1 MDDVELGI
9 GLDKATGRGA
19 DGRAHVGNEE
29 ATIWLCAD
37 LICDGGEKGA
47 VGLLELGLV
56 GVRGVEVEGSVLYF
70 REWMLLKRL
79 RNTHLRL
86 QEGEQTPADK
96 GLPIKRRTE
105 MVRRVAT
112 RRHISDGDQ
121 RSEGVIVKR
130 VSGKEVLVLVV
141 TSCGPEIP
149 NLLGAKLGVDRVRW
163 AVKRRSWDLQD
174 RQGRRIVG
182 KRLSDA

>member
-70 REWMLLKRL
+70 RKWMLLKRL

-141 TSCGPEIP
+141 TSRSPEVSD
-149 NLLGAKLGVDRVRW
+149 LLGADLGVDLMRGTRQW
-163 AVKRRSWDLQD
+163 RSRDLEN
-174 RQGRRIVG
+174 RQGRSI
-182 KRLSDA
+182 L